1 MFYKN
6 DCTHRKNPFRIEA
19 DFKSDVYFYKNI
31 FPGHMEIVKPKDVFK
46 DNPYLNYF
54 GGEFFAKFLMYT
66 LKFNKINKVYEQIGD
81 KKGIEFIDELIHILE
96 IKFEYDKEELKKRI
110 PKEGAFIVVAN
121 HPFGGLDGIL
131 LIKILSSVRPDIRV
145 LSNFLL
151 QKIDQIHNFFL
162 EDNPFDRVQAEESG
176 HKGIKSAQ
184 THLLNGGGLCIFP
197 AGEVSGYDA
206 QRTIS
211 DRIWQYS
218 AIKFI
223 KTAHVPIVPV
233 HFHGQNSRLFYLMER
248 IHPNLKVIKL
258 PSEMLNKRN
267 KLIKIRIGSPVS
279 VTEQDSFTDIY
290 QFGRYLRAKTYSLSS
305 KIEVK
310 RFFNYSLK
318 RQQKVEEVAAPVDP
332 ALILREVKNLEKD
345 YLLFRMKNYAIYCV
359 PSKEIPNI
367 LYEIGRLREVTFREV
382 GEGTNR
388 AIDLDEFDLYYHQM
402 FIWDEEADQIVG
414 AYRIGKGAD
423 ILHRYGV
430 RGFYTHT
437 LFRMKTGMEPTL
449 MQSMELGRSFVVK
462 EYQRK
467 PMSLFLLWK
476 GILYFILKN
485 PEYRY
490 LLGPVSI
497 SNNYSENS
505 KDMIIKF
512 IMAHHF
518 DWQRAK
524 DITPRN
530 SYKFKSN
537 DNNINVL
544 MENMGEDINKLDK
557 TIGDV
562 DEMNSGLPVLL
573 KKYIKLN
580 ANIIGFNVDP
590 KFNNCLDG
598 LIILDLF
605 DVPKNTIE
613 SLSKETNDG
622 SILER
627 FYSNR
632 E

>member
-1 MFYKN
+1 
-6 DCTHRKNPFRIEA
+6 
-19 DFKSDVYFYKNI
+19 
-31 FPGHMEIVKPKDVFK
+31 MEIAKPKDILK

-54 GGEFFAKFLMYT
+54 GGEFFAKFLMYA
-66 LKFNKINKVYEQIGD
+66 LKFNKINKVYEQIGN
-81 KKGIEFIDELIHILE
+81 KQGLEFIDELIRVLE
-96 IKFEYDKEELKKRI
+96 FKFEYDKEELQRRI
-110 PKEGAFIVVAN
+110 PKEGPFIVVAN

-131 LIKILSSVRPDIRV
+131 LIKILSEIRPDVQV
-145 LSNFLL
+145 LANFLL
-151 QKIDQIHNFFL
+151 QKIEPISKFFL
-162 EDNPFDRVQAEESG
+162 DDNPFDRGRVQGSG
-176 HKGIKSAQ
+176 YRGIKSAK
-184 THLLNGGGLCIFP
+184 THLVNGGGLCIFP
-197 AGEVSGYDA
+197 AGEVSSYDA
-206 QRTIS
+206 YRTIS
-211 DRIWQYS
+211 DRLWQYS

-223 KTAHVPIVPV
+223 KTARVPVVPV
-233 HFHGQNSRLFYLMER
+233 HFHGHNSRLFYLMGR

-267 KLIKIRIGSPVS
+267 KLVKVRFGSPITVA
-279 VTEQDSFTDIY
+279 EQDTFSDIY

-318 RQQKVEEVAAPVDP
+318 RQQKIEEIATPVDP
-332 ALILREVKNLEKD
+332 AIILQEVKNLEKD
-345 YLLFRMKNYAIYCV
+345 YLLFKLKNYAIYCA

-367 LYEIGRLREVTFREV
+367 LNEIGRLREITFREV

-388 AIDLDEFDLYYHQM
+388 SIDLDEFDLYYHQM
-402 FIWDEEADQIVG
+402 FIWDEEAGKIVG

-423 ILHRYGV
+423 ILHRYGI

-437 LFRMKTGMEPTL
+437 LFRMKTSMEPTL

-476 GILYFILKN
+476 GILYFLLKN
-485 PEYRY
+485 PDYRY

-497 SNNYSENS
+497 SNDYGEIS

-524 DITPRN
+524 DISPRN

-537 DNNINVL
+537 DSNINVL
-544 MENMGEDINKLDK
+544 MESMGEDINKLDK
-557 TIGDV
+557 AIGDV
-562 DEMNSGLPVLL
+562 DELNSGLPVLL

-580 ANIIGFNVDP
+580 GNIIGFNVDP

-598 LIILDLF
+598 LIIVDLF

-613 SLSKETNDG
+613 SLSKEANDG

>member
-1 MFYKN
+1 
-6 DCTHRKNPFRIEA
+6 
-19 DFKSDVYFYKNI
+19 
-31 FPGHMEIVKPKDVFK
+31 MEIVKPKDVLK

-54 GGEFFAKFLMYT
+54 GGEFFAKFLMYA

-81 KKGIEFIDELIHILE
+81 KQGLEFIDELIRVLE
-96 IKFEYDKEELKKRI
+96 FRFEYDEDELVQRI

-131 LIKILSSVRPDIRV
+131 LIKILSKVRPDVKV
-145 LSNFLL
+145 LANFLL
-151 QKIDQIHNFFL
+151 QKVDQINNFFL
-162 EDNPFDRVQAEESG
+162 DDNPFDRGRVSGSGFRGIRSAKKHLAER
-176 HKGIKSAQ
+176 
-184 THLLNGGGLCIFP
+184 GGLCIFP
-197 AGEVSGYDA
+197 AGEVSGYDTY
-206 QRTIS
+206 RNIS
-211 DRIWQYS
+211 DRLWQYS

-223 KTAHVPIVPV
+223 KTSGVPV
-233 HFHGQNSRLFYLMER
+233 VPVYFQGHNSRLFYLMER

-267 KLIKIRIGSPVS
+267 KLVKVRIGSPVS
-279 VTEQDSFTDIY
+279 VAEQESFTDIY

-318 RQQKVEEVAAPVDP
+318 RQQRVEEIAPPVEEQ
-332 ALILREVKNLEKD
+332 LILQEVKNLEKE
-345 YLLFRMKNYAIYCV
+345 YLLFRLKNYAIFCA

-367 LYEIGRLREVTFREV
+367 LYEIGRLREMTFREV

-388 AIDLDEFDLYYHQM
+388 SIDLDEFDLYYHQM
-402 FIWDEEADQIVG
+402 FIWDEVANKIAG

-423 ILHRYGV
+423 ILHRYGI

-437 LFRMKTGMEPTL
+437 LFRMKTTMEPTL

-485 PEYRY
+485 PDYRY
-490 LLGPVSI
+490 LFGPVSI
-497 SNNYSENS
+497 SNNYGKKS

-524 DITPRN
+524 YISPRN

-544 MENMGEDINKLDK
+544 MESMGEDINKLDR

-573 KKYIKLN
+573 KKYIKQN

-590 KFNNCLDG
+590 KFNKCLDG

-613 SLSKETNDG
+613 SLSKEANDG

>member
-1 MFYKN
+1 
-6 DCTHRKNPFRIEA
+6 
-19 DFKSDVYFYKNI
+19 
-31 FPGHMEIVKPKDVFK
+31 MEIVKPEDVLRG
-46 DNPYLNYF
+46 NPNLNYF
-54 GGEFFAKFLMYT
+54 GGEFFAKFLMYV
-66 LKFNKINKVYEQIGD
+66 LKFNKINKVYKQIGNKQGLD
-81 KKGIEFIDELIHILE
+81 FIDELLRMLE
-96 IKFEYDKEELKKRI
+96 IRYEYDREELQRRV
-110 PKEGAFIVVAN
+110 PKEGPFIVVAN

-131 LIKILSSVRPDIRV
+131 LIKLISEVRPDVKV

-151 QKIDQIHNFFL
+151 QKVEQISMFFL
-162 EDNPFDRVQAEESG
+162 DDNPFERGRANGSG
-176 HKGIKSAQ
+176 FRGIKSAK
-184 THLLNGGGLCIFP
+184 THLLQGGGLCIFP

-206 QRTIS
+206 YRTIS
-211 DRIWQYS
+211 DRLWQYS

-223 KTAHVPIVPV
+223 KTAQVPV
-233 HFHGQNSRLFYLMER
+233 VPVYFKGHNSRLFYLMGR
-248 IHPNLKVIKL
+248 IHPDLKVIKL

-267 KLIKIRIGSPVS
+267 KLIKVRFGSPVT
-279 VTEQDSFTDIY
+279 VPEQDSFSDIY
-290 QFGRYLRAKTYSLSS
+290 QFGRYLRAKTYSLNS
-305 KIEVK
+305 KIEVRK
-310 RFFNYSLK
+310 FFNYSLK
-318 RQQKVEEVAAPVDP
+318 RQQKVEEVASPVAPQLV
-332 ALILREVKNLEKD
+332 LQEVKNLEKD
-345 YLLFRMKNYAIYCV
+345 HLLFKLKNYAIYCA
-359 PSKEIPNI
+359 PSKEMPNI
-367 LYEIGRLREVTFREV
+367 LTEIGRLREITFREV

-388 AIDLDEFDLYYHQM
+388 SIDLDEFDLYYHQM
-402 FIWDEEADQIVG
+402 FIWDEETQKIVG

-423 ILHRYGV
+423 ILHRYGI
-430 RGFYTHT
+430 RGFYTYT
-437 LFRMKTGMEPTL
+437 LFRMKNTMEPIL

-485 PEYRY
+485 PDYRY
-490 LLGPVSI
+490 LFGPVSI

-505 KDMIIKF
+505 KDLIIRF

-518 DWQRAK
+518 DWRRAK
-524 DITPRN
+524 DIAPRN
-530 SYKFKSN
+530 SYKFRSN
-537 DNNINVL
+537 DTNINIL
-544 MENMGEDINKLDK
+544 MESMGEDINKLDK
-557 TIGDV
+557 AIGDV
-562 DEMNSGLPVLL
+562 DELNTGLPVLL

-613 SLSKETNDG
+613 SLSKEANDG

>member
-1 MFYKN
+1 M
-6 DCTHRKNPFRIEA
+6 
-19 DFKSDVYFYKNI
+19 DV
-31 FPGHMEIVKPKDVFK
+31 VKPKDVFK
-46 DNPYLNYF
+46 GNPYLNYF
-54 GGEFFAKFLMYT
+54 GGEYFAKFLMYV
-66 LKFNKINKVYEQIGD
+66 LKFNRINKVYEKIGN
-81 KKGIEFIDELIHILE
+81 KQGLEFIDELIRVLE
-96 IKFEYDKEELKKRI
+96 FKFEYDKEELQRRI
-110 PKEGAFIVVAN
+110 PKEGPFVVVSN

-131 LIKILSSVRPDIRV
+131 LIKILSEVRPDVQV
-145 LSNFLL
+145 LANFLL
-151 QKIDQIHNFFL
+151 QKIDPISNYFL
-162 EDNPFDRVQAEESG
+162 DDNPFDRGRTNGSG
-176 HKGIKSAQ
+176 YRGIKAAK
-184 THLLNGGGLCIFP
+184 THLAQGGGLCIFP
-197 AGEVSGYDA
+197 SGEVSGYDHY
-206 QRTIS
+206 RTIS
-211 DRIWQYS
+211 DRLWQYS

-223 KTAHVPIVPV
+223 KTARVPV
-233 HFHGQNSRLFYLMER
+233 VPVYFQGHNSRLFYLMER

-267 KLIKIRIGSPVS
+267 KLVKVRIGAPVS
-279 VTEQDSFTDIY
+279 VADQDSFTDIY

-318 RQQKVEEVAAPVDP
+318 RQQKVEDVVAAADP
-332 ALILREVKNLEKD
+332 LLVQKEVKSLEKD
-345 YLLFRMKNYAIYCV
+345 HLLFKLKNYAIYCA
-359 PSKEIPNI
+359 PSKDMPTI
-367 LYEIGRLREVTFREV
+367 LNEIGRLREITFREV
-382 GEGTNR
+382 GEGTNSS
-388 AIDLDEFDLYYHQM
+388 IDLDEFDLYYHQM
-402 FIWDEEADQIVG
+402 FIWDEDTNQIVG

-423 ILHRYGV
+423 ILHRYGI

-437 LFRMKTGMEPTL
+437 LFRMTTNMEPTL
-449 MQSMELGRSFVVK
+449 AQSMELGRSFVVK

-490 LLGPVSI
+490 LFGPVSI
-497 SNNYSENS
+497 SNNYGEVS

-524 DITPRN
+524 DIAPRN
-530 SYKFKSN
+530 SYKFTSN
-537 DNNINVL
+537 DSDINVL

-557 TIGDV
+557 AIDDV
-562 DEMNSGLPVLL
+562 DELNSGLPVLL

-580 ANIIGFNVDP
+580 ARICGFNVDP

-598 LIILDLF
+598 LIILDLY
-605 DVPKNTIE
+605 DVPRNTIE
-613 SLSKETNDG
+613 SLSKEANDG